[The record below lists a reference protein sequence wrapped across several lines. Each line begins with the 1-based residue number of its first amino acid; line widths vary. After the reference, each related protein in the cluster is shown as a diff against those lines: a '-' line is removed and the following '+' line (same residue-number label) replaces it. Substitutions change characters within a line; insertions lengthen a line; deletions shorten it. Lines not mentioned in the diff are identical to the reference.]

1 MKIDFSKNSGLVPAI
16 VQDAK
21 TDKVLML
28 GYMNQDAY
36 EKTIREN
43 KVTFFS
49 RSRQELWTKGETSK
63 NELLVQEI
71 LLDCDQDTL
80 LIKAEPTGP
89 VCHTGKDT
97 CFNEINEGAED
108 FLFTLEK
115 IIEDRKK
122 STPEKSYTAKLLS
135 DGLNTISQKVGEE
148 ATEVIIAALNQTD
161 EQLKDEVADLLYHLL
176 VLLQAKGGSISEINA
191 ILANRHQP
199 KEEYDSED

>member
-1 MKIDFSKNSGLVPAI
+1 MKIDFSKNNGLVPAI
-16 VQDAK
+16 VQDVK

-43 KVTFFS
+43 KITFFS
-49 RSRQELWTKGETSK
+49 RSRQELWTKGETSG

-97 CFNEINEGAED
+97 CFNEINEGSED

-176 VLLQAKGGSISEINA
+176 VLLQAKGVSLSEINA
-191 ILANRHQP
+191 VLANRHQP
-199 KEEYDSED
+199 K